1 VRITKLFGTKRVIN
15 TEGFQS
21 LDGFP
26 NTMLLETPL
35 PRGWY
40 ECTVTLTGRDIARVK
55 MLLARGAGF
64 TESYSVTLRQK
75 GKSNLFTASFYLHNE
90 IASVGFGLSVSR
102 RPGRF
107 KVENLSFYRRGA
119 GETLLFIT
127 THALRL
133 IFIDQAR
140 LWRNFRN
147 YVNYLRDPHFIN
159 VKTPV
164 RGVSKNSYVDW
175 IAKYDYLPEQD
186 RGALREEISQI
197 GKKPLI
203 SIVMP
208 VYNTPV
214 GLLDKAIGSVI
225 DQIYENWELCIAD
238 DCSTDPGIRERLQ
251 WWQNRDPRIKVT
263 FRSQNGDIS
272 LASNSALELVRG
284 PFVALLDHDDIL
296 REHALAEVALEIN
309 RHPNAQIIY
318 SDEDK
323 LDNQEKRFAPHFK
336 PDFSR
341 ELFRSQN
348 YLNHLSVHRTAN
360 IRDVGGW
367 RQGFEGSQ
375 DYDLNLRIFERINP
389 SDIRHIPKILYHWR
403 AIDSSTAASGLAKGY
418 AFHAGKK
425 ALESHVARTGLPA
438 TVCTVAETGFYRL
451 KFAIPEKQPL
461 VSVIIPTK
469 DNLTLLRPCIQSILE
484 KTTYQDY
491 EILIVDNESEQDETI
506 GFLAEIDRTPNIQV
520 LKYEQAFNYSA
531 INNFAVSQ
539 ARGSIIALVNND
551 IEVIS
556 PEWMSEM
563 VSWAIQDDI
572 GCVGAKLYY
581 PDDTVQHAGVIL
593 GTGGIANHCHL
604 GLARGD
610 PGYFGRAKVLNNYS
624 AVTGACLMVTKSIYQ
639 QVGGL
644 NEKDLTVAFNDIDFC
659 LRVQEAG
666 FSNVW
671 TPFAELYHLESASR
685 GREDTPAKFKRF
697 RKEVEYMQQR
707 WASKLMDDPYYSP
720 NLSFELPDFSYAQ

>member
-1 VRITKLFGTKRVIN
+1 MF
-15 TEGFQS
+15 
-21 LDGFP
+21 
-26 NTMLLETPL
+26 
-35 PRGWY
+35 
-40 ECTVTLTGRDIARVK
+40 
-55 MLLARGAGF
+55 LACDAGF
-64 TESYSVTLRQK
+64 AESYSVTLRQK
-75 GKSNLFTASFYLHNE
+75 GNSDLFTASFYLHNE
-90 IASVGFGLSVSR
+90 IDSVCFALSVSR
-102 RPGRF
+102 RPGRVE
-107 KVENLSFYRRGA
+107 VENLSFYRRSPV
-119 GETLLFIT
+119 ETLLFIT
-127 THALRL
+127 IHALRL

-140 LWRNFRN
+140 LRRNFRN
-147 YVNYLRDPHFIN
+147 YVYYLRNPHFIN
-159 VKTPV
+159 VKSPANGASQTD
-164 RGVSKNSYVDW
+164 YETW
-175 IAKYDYLPEQD
+175 IEKYDYLPEHDKATLQS
-186 RGALREEISQI
+186 EISQV
-197 GKKPLI
+197 GNKPLI

-214 GLLDKAIGSVI
+214 ELLDKAIGSVL

-238 DCSTDPGIRERLQ
+238 DCSTDPEIRQSLQ
-251 WWQNRDPRIKVT
+251 GWQTRDPRIKVT
-263 FRSQNGDIS
+263 FRSQNGGIS
-272 LASNSALELVRG
+272 LASNSALELAEG
-284 PFVALLDHDDIL
+284 PFVASLDHDDIL
-296 REHALAEVALEIN
+296 RENALAEVVLEID
-309 RHPNAQIIY
+309 RHPNAQIVY

-323 LDNQEKRFAPHFK
+323 LDKQEKRYAPHFK

-360 IRDVGGW
+360 IRAVGGW

-375 DYDLNLRIFERINP
+375 DYDLNLRIFERVNP
-389 SDIRHIPKILYHWR
+389 ADIRHIPKILYHWR
-403 AIDSSTAASGLAKGY
+403 AIDGSTAASGSAKSY
-418 AFHAGKK
+418 AWDAGKR
-425 ALESHVARTGLPA
+425 ALESHVARTGLHA
-438 TVCTVAETGFYRL
+438 TVCGVAETGFYRL

-469 DNLTLLRPCIQSILE
+469 DNLRLLRSCIQSILE
-484 KTTYQDY
+484 KTTYQNY
-491 EILIVDNESEQDETI
+491 EILIVDNGSVKDETI
-506 GFLAEIDRTPNIQV
+506 GFFEEIEKKPNVHV
-520 LKYEQAFNYSA
+520 LNYPKAFNYSA

-539 ARGSIIALVNND
+539 ARGSILALVNDD

-556 PEWMSEM
+556 PDWMTEM

-593 GTGGIANHCHL
+593 GTGGVANHCHL

-610 PGYFGRAKVLNNYS
+610 PGYFGRATVHNNYS

-639 QVGGL
+639 EVGGL
-644 NEKDLTVAFNDIDFC
+644 NEQDLTVAFNDIDFC

-685 GREDTPAKFKRF
+685 GREDTPEKLKRF
-697 RKEVEYMQQR
+697 MNEAAYMQKR
-707 WASKLMDDPYYSP
+707 WASTLMDDPYYSP